1 MHKVCKIRVYPN
13 KTQINIINGTLGCC
27 RCVSNMYLAY
37 EQEMYK
43 NTHQFIS
50 SYDFIH
56 IITKLKNN
64 TDDYSW
70 MKDYSAVA
78 IQHAIIDEEKGLKK
92 FFKKKGGF
100 PSFKSRKR
108 MKKESYYFGKEQ
120 IKFDTRC
127 KNIIKIP
134 ILGKVRITERNY
146 LPDRDSITSGRVIK
160 DGNKYYLMF
169 IYDTYYQPY
178 HITYDVGYGID
189 VCIKTYAT
197 ISTTNGDTI
206 SCKHFKDDTRWKML
220 EEKKKRLQQI
230 LSNKVEV
237 NYARKINAYM
247 DSHEGEQ
254 PNDKYKNIMKG
265 ESYNTSGVRRV
276 RRKIN
281 KLDEKMYNIRKDYI
295 CKLVHMIVVK
305 AKPRYI
311 TIEDLSVSNL
321 LSVGNTDLHRYISL
335 SGFYYFRTKLS
346 ELCKWHQ
353 VELRIANKF
362 FASSKKCSNCGYKIK
377 DLKLSDRIFKCPEC
391 GMIKDRDINA
401 SINLLY
407 TKKYSIDFA

>member
-1 MHKVCKIRVYPN
+1 MNKRCIKITD
-13 KTQINIINGTLGCC
+13 K
-27 RCVSNMYLAY
+27 
-37 EQEMYK
+37 
-43 NTHQFIS
+43 FITA
-50 SYDFIH
+50 YDFIY
-56 IITKLKNN
+56 IITKLKNK

-78 IQHAIIDEEKGLKK
+78 IQHTIIDEEKAFKS

-100 PSFKSRKR
+100 PHFKSRKKI
-108 MKKESYYFGKEQ
+108 KKESYYFGNKP
-120 IKFDTRC
+120 IHFNTGC
-127 KNIIKIP
+127 NNIIKIP
-134 ILGKVRITERNY
+134 ILGKVRITEHNY
-146 LPDRDSITSGRVIK
+146 LPDESSITSGRVIK

-169 IYDTYYQPY
+169 IYNTYYQPY
-178 HITYDVGYGID
+178 HVTYDVGYGID
-189 VCIKTYAT
+189 VGVKTYAT

-206 SCKHFKDDTRWKML
+206 SCKHFKDDKRWKVL

-230 LSNKVEV
+230 LSHKVEV
-237 NYARKINAYM
+237 NYMRRLNAYM
-247 DSHEGEQ
+247 DSHHEE
-254 PNDKYKNIMKG
+254 PKDRYKNIMKG
-265 ESYNTSGVRRV
+265 ESYNTSGVRRL

-311 TIEDLSVSNL
+311 TIEDLSIKSM
-321 LSVGNTDLHRYISL
+321 LSIGNTDIHRYISM
-335 SGFYYFRTKLS
+335 SGFYYFRQKLS
-346 ELCKWHQ
+346 ELCHLHQ

-362 FASSKKCSNCGYKIK
+362 FASSKKCSNCGYKVK
-377 DLKLSDRIFKCPEC
+377 DLKISDRIFKCPEC

-407 TKKYSIDFA
+407 TKKYSIGFA

>member
-1 MHKVCKIRVYPN
+1 
-13 KTQINIINGTLGCC
+13 
-27 RCVSNMYLAY
+27 MYLAY

-43 NTHQFIS
+43 DTDKFITA
-50 SYDFIH
+50 YDFIY
-56 IITKLKNN
+56 IITKLKNR

-78 IQHAIIDEEKGLKK
+78 IQHTIIDEEKAFKS

-100 PSFKSRKR
+100 PHFKSRKKI
-108 MKKESYYFGKEQ
+108 KKESYYFGNKP
-120 IKFDTRC
+120 IHFNTGC

-134 ILGKVRITERNY
+134 ILGKVRITDRNY
-146 LPDRDSITSGRVIK
+146 LPDSSAIISGRVIK

-169 IYDTYYQPY
+169 IYNAHYYPY
-178 HITYDVGYGID
+178 HITYDIGYGID
-189 VCIKTYAT
+189 VGVKTYAT

-206 SCKHFKDDTRWKML
+206 SCKHFKDDKRWKVL
-220 EEKKKRLQQI
+220 ENKRKHLQQI
-230 LSNKVEV
+230 LANKVEL
-237 NYARKINAYM
+237 NYMRRLNAYM
-247 DSHEGEQ
+247 DSHHEE
-254 PNDKYKNIMKG
+254 PKDRYKNIMKG

-276 RRKIN
+276 QRKIN

-311 TIEDLSVSNL
+311 TIEDLSISNL
-321 LSVGNTDLHRYISL
+321 LSIGNTDLHRYISL
-335 SGFYYFRTKLS
+335 SGFYYFRQKLS
-346 ELCKWHQ
+346 ELCHLHQ

-362 FASSKKCSNCGYKIK
+362 FASSKKCSNCGYKVK
-377 DLKLSDRIFKCPEC
+377 DLKISDRIFKCPEC

-407 TKKYSIDFA
+407 TKKYSIGFA

>member
-1 MHKVCKIRVYPN
+1 
-13 KTQINIINGTLGCC
+13 
-27 RCVSNMYLAY
+27 MYLAY

-43 NTHQFIS
+43 DTDKFITA
-50 SYDFIH
+50 YDFIY
-56 IITKLKNN
+56 IITKLKNK

-78 IQHAIIDEEKGLKK
+78 IQHTIIDEEKAFKS

-100 PSFKSRKR
+100 PHFKSRKKI
-108 MKKESYYFGKEQ
+108 KKESYYFGNKP
-120 IKFDTRC
+120 IHFNTGC

-134 ILGKVRITERNY
+134 ILGKVRITDRNY
-146 LPDRDSITSGRVIK
+146 LPDSSAIISGRVIK

-169 IYDTYYQPY
+169 IYNAHYYPY
-178 HITYDVGYGID
+178 HITYDIGYGID
-189 VCIKTYAT
+189 VGVKTYAT

-206 SCKHFKDDTRWKML
+206 SCKHFKDDKRWKVL
-220 EEKKKRLQQI
+220 ENKRKHLQQI
-230 LSNKVEV
+230 LANKVEV
-237 NYARKINAYM
+237 NYMRRLNAYM
-247 DSHEGEQ
+247 DSHHEE
-254 PNDKYKNIMKG
+254 PKDRYKNIMKG

-276 RRKIN
+276 QRKIN

-311 TIEDLSVSNL
+311 TIEDLSISNL
-321 LSVGNTDLHRYISL
+321 LSIGNTDLHRYISL
-335 SGFYYFRTKLS
+335 SGFYYFRQKLS
-346 ELCKWHQ
+346 ELCHLHQ

-362 FASSKKCSNCGYKIK
+362 FASSKKCSNCGYKVK
-377 DLKLSDRIFKCPEC
+377 DLKISDRIFKCPEC
-391 GMIKDRDINA
+391 GMIKDRDVNA

-407 TKKYSIDFA
+407 TKKYSIGFA